1 MTTDAPTPRDALAGR
16 VRELMAPWQN
26 VRELRMFGGQSFM
39 VDERL
44 AVAVRRNGDLLV
56 HTDPAAY
63 DELIRR
69 GGEPAN
75 MGSDRP
81 MGTRWLTVP
90 FHRLQDEEELA
101 YWIKVGVDSG
111 NA

>member
-1 MTTDAPTPRDALAGR
+1 MTTDAPTSRDALAGR
-16 VRELMAPWQN
+16 VRELLAPRQN

-39 VDERL
+39 VDDRL
-44 AVAVRRNGDLLV
+44 SVAVRRNGDLLV
-56 HTDPAAY
+56 HTDPTAY

-69 GGEPAN
+69 GGEPAY

-81 MGTRWLTVP
+81 MGRGWLTVP
-90 FHRLQDEEELA
+90 LHRLQDEGELA
-101 YWIKVGVDSG
+101 YWITVGVDSR